1 MGLCK
6 WRTVQFKFS
15 MTIISSYSFHRWV
28 QKNDRRRQKPS
39 VLERYSFIKR
49 TAFLHLLCL
58 LRFIKFQTRS
68 SEPVLPCLR
77 HLSGEWPPCFW
88 WESKISA
95 ILHKKFIINK
105 PEPVRSSPALR
116 LIIRDVLEAVGALLN
131 DVCDSKLFFC
141 KQRYAAAV
149 AAGFYKAMLKSRSPI
164 PATKMRCVLAVQ
176 LWSHLE
182 DMHHLGRQ
190 LWDQQS
196 QSGTDECV

>member
-1 MGLCK
+1 
-6 WRTVQFKFS
+6 

-28 QKNDRRRQKPS
+28 QGNDRRRQKPS

-68 SEPVLPCLR
+68 SELVLPCLR

-95 ILHKKFIINK
+95 ILHKKFLINK
-105 PEPVRSSPALR
+105 PEPAQSSPALR
-116 LIIRDVLEAVGALLN
+116 LIIRDVFKAVGAFLN
-131 DVCDSKLFFC
+131 DVYDTQLFLH
-141 KQRYAAAV
+141 KQRYD
-149 AAGFYKAMLKSRSPI
+149 AAGFHNGMRKSRSPT
-164 PATKMRCVLAVQ
+164 PATKMRCMLAVL